1 MANKK
6 DGYVLIYRSL
16 FKNDLWV
23 SNEPFDKRSAWID
36 LIGMAQFQ
44 KRTWLVGNDPITL
57 ERGQMYVTLRFLS
70 KRWHWSLGKVQRYF
84 DTLSVLK
91 MVTLTSTPNGTLLT
105 LVNYGF
111 FQGDRYTERNANR
124 YTDGTHIDTPTEHI
138 RNKVNKLN
146 NENKKNIGAGDDG
159 DRVYQ

>member
-16 FKNDLWV
+16 FENDLWV

-44 KRTWLVGNDPITL
+44 KRTWLVGNDTITL

-70 KRWHWSLGKVQRYF
+70 KRWHWSLGKVQRTIF
-84 DTLSVLK
+84 
-91 MVTLTSTPNGTLLT
+91 
-105 LVNYGF
+105 
-111 FQGDRYTERNANR
+111 RYTLCAKNYYTDEYTKRNASN
-124 YTDGTHIDTPTEHI
+124 PC
-138 RNKVNKLN
+138 KLWVFP
-146 NENKKNIGAGDDG
+146 
-159 DRVYQ
+159 R